1 MMMRWSDAAIYASK
15 LANDSKWSK
24 TIYMYTE
31 AAMNLERGYLVSIE
45 ERKHNADLLLYVL

>member
-1 MMMRWSDAAIYASK
+1 MMRWSDAAIYASK